1 MASRPSPSLPV
12 VEMRSVTKRY
22 AGTLDAEGGSSAS
35 TVDALRGVSLTV
47 GAGELV
53 AIVGPSG
60 SGKSTLL
67 NLMGALDRAT
77 SGTVSIHGQDLA
89 TLDDDG
95 ITALRRDRIGFVFQF
110 FNLLPTL
117 SALENVMLPSLLAGR
132 TSKDVRA
139 KAEAQL
145 EAVGLSKRRG
155 HRPDQLSGGEMQRVA
170 IARALVGEPP
180 LVLADEPTGNLDT
193 KTGEG
198 VLELL
203 IGAAGARTVVLV
215 THDTRIAER
224 ANRILT
230 IRDGVV
236 ESDTRTPLQA
246 PLGDTPRPRV
256 ASGEHARDRG

>member
-117 SALENVMLPSLLAGR
+117 SALENVMLPSLLA
-132 TSKDVRA
+132 
-139 KAEAQL
+139 
-145 EAVGLSKRRG
+145 
-155 HRPDQLSGGEMQRVA
+155 
-170 IARALVGEPP
+170 
-180 LVLADEPTGNLDT
+180 
-193 KTGEG
+193 
-198 VLELL
+198 
-203 IGAAGARTVVLV
+203 
-215 THDTRIAER
+215 
-224 ANRILT
+224 
-230 IRDGVV
+230 
-236 ESDTRTPLQA
+236 
-246 PLGDTPRPRV
+246 
-256 ASGEHARDRG
+256 

>member
-1 MASRPSPSLPV
+1 MASRPNPGPAV

-22 AGTLDAEGGSSAS
+22 AGALDGETAASAGA
-35 TVDALRGVSLTV
+35 VDALRGVTLSI

-77 SGTVSIHGQDLA
+77 SGSVIIHGQELA
-89 TLDDDG
+89 ALDDDG

-117 SALENVMLPSLLAGR
+117 SALENVMLPSLLAGM
-132 TSKDVRA
+132 TAKDVRER
-139 KAEAQL
+139 AEAQL
-145 EAVGLSKRRG
+145 AAVGLAKRRG

-193 KTGEG
+193 KTGAG

-203 IGAAGARTVVLV
+203 TGAAGARTVVLV
-215 THDTRIAER
+215 THDPSIAER
-224 ANRILT
+224 ADRILT
-230 IRDGVV
+230 ICDGVV
-236 ESDTRTPLQA
+236 ESDTRTSIRAVPA
-246 PLGDTPRPRV
+246 ARGGLG
-256 ASGEHARDRG
+256 AA

>member
-1 MASRPSPSLPV
+1 MPLLPMASGKSTDSYV
-12 VEMRSVTKRY
+12 VEMRAVTKRY
-22 AGTLDAEGGSSAS
+22 AGALDGEAGGSAA

-47 GAGELV
+47 GAGELC

-77 SGTVSIHGQDLA
+77 SGTVCIHGQDLA
-89 TLDDDG
+89 ALDDDG

-132 TSKDVRA
+132 KTKDVRE

-145 EAVGLSKRRG
+145 AAVGLSKRKG

-180 LVLADEPTGNLDT
+180 LILADEPTGNLDT
-193 KTGEG
+193 KTGDG

-203 IGAAGARTVVLV
+203 TGAAGARTVVLV
-215 THDTRIAER
+215 THDMRIAER
-224 ANRILT
+224 ADRILT

-236 ESDTRTPLQA
+236 ESDTRTPVRL
-246 PLGDTPRPRV
+246 V
-256 ASGEHARDRG
+256 SGEQARDRA

>member
-1 MASRPSPSLPV
+1 MVIPASSNPPV
-12 VEMRSVTKRY
+12 VEMRNVMKRY
-22 AGTLDAEGGSSAS
+22 AGALDAEGGGLAS
-35 TVDALRGVSLTV
+35 TVDALGGVSLTV
-47 GAGELV
+47 GTGELV

-77 SGTVSIHGQDLA
+77 SGTVRIHGQDLA
-89 TLDDDG
+89 ALDDDG

-132 TSKDVRA
+132 SAKDVRA
-139 KAEAQL
+139 RAEAQL
-145 EAVGLSKRRG
+145 AAVGLSKRAG

-170 IARALVGEPP
+170 VARALAFEPP

-203 IGAAGARTVVLV
+203 IGAAGARTVILV
-215 THDTRIAER
+215 THDARIAER
-224 ANRILT
+224 ADRVLT
-230 IRDGVV
+230 IRDGLL
-236 ESDTRTPLQA
+236 ESDTCTTRRGTPTD
-246 PLGDTPRPRV
+246 PPRPR
-256 ASGEHARDRG
+256 ASIEHARDPG

>member
-1 MASRPSPSLPV
+1 MVDVS
-12 VEMRSVTKRY
+12 KRY
-22 AGTLDAEGGSSAS
+22 SGSLSIEDEAQAT
-35 TVDALRGVSLTV
+35 TVDALRGVSVTV
-47 GAGELV
+47 SSGELV

-67 NLMGALDRAT
+67 NLMGALDRP
-77 SGTVSIHGQDLA
+77 SRGTVRIHGRDLA

-95 ITALRRDRIGFVFQF
+95 LTKLRRDRIGFVFQF

-117 SALENVMLPSLLAGR
+117 SALENVMLPALLAGR
-132 TSKDVRA
+132 ATKEVREQA
-139 KAEAQL
+139 LAGL
-145 EAVGLSKRRG
+145 DAVGLGKRHA

-170 IARALVGEPP
+170 IARALVGQPP

-203 IGAAGARTVVLV
+203 IGARGGGSVSRAVVLV
-215 THDTRIAER
+215 THDPRIAER
-224 ANRILT
+224 ADRVLT

-236 ESDTRTPLQA
+236 ESDTRPLRAA
-246 PLGDTPRPRV
+246 PSAG
-256 ASGEHARDRG
+256 